1 MRRAGFFI
9 GKITNLP
16 PEVDFKMRVQ
26 EIKSVLTKY
35 GATDNPSDYRTVK
48 AKEIFVDHY
57 MAPLLEGKEIENG
70 VKARVPAEKWSLRVL
85 WEALVGPI
93 DETLPINRFFEKNY
107 REFSINSTMFPKATG
122 NLILNKVIEG
132 YNMPGFIGN
141 QLVENMPSNLKSET
155 IVGFTDLQGVKEV
168 GEGEEYEESS
178 IGEKFVTTDSMK
190 KGRVISLTDETIRF
204 DKTGQILRRAQQLG
218 EKAGIDKELRILKAV
233 TGVDT
238 QVYKPNGTATTL
250 YAHAT
255 HKNLNDQNALT
266 DWTNIDN
273 AIQYHAANVR
283 DDRQG
288 ETADPIL
295 WMPNTILCGP
305 DLVTTARRIV
315 GATEIRAV
323 SNTSNTTIS
332 SNPFSDYKVLSSTL
346 WSALGLTTGDW
357 YIGDFMRQF
366 VWHEVYPIQT
376 FAQGATSESAF
387 DRDIV
392 ARFKV
397 RYYGGPAAIDHR
409 YVIKNTVS

>member
-1 MRRAGFFI
+1 
-9 GKITNLP
+9 
-16 PEVDFKMRVQ
+16 MRVQ

-57 MAPLLEGKEIENG
+57 MQPLLEGKEIENG
-70 VKARVPAEKWSLRVL
+70 VKARVPADKWSLRAL

-93 DETLPINRFFEKNY
+93 DETLPINRYFEKNY

-132 YNMPGFIGN
+132 YNMPGFIGS

-178 IGEKFVTTDSMK
+178 IGEKYVTTDSMK
-190 KGRVISLTDETIRF
+190 KGRLISLTDETIRF

-218 EKAGIDKELRILKAV
+218 EKAGIDKELRVLKGV
-233 TGVDT
+233 TGVDAN
-238 QVYKPNGTATTL
+238 VYKPFGTAATL

-255 HKNLNDQNALT
+255 HKNLNDSNALK
-266 DWTNIDN
+266 DWESIDN
-273 AIQYHAANVR
+273 ALQYHATNVR

-288 ETADPIL
+288 ETPDPIL
-295 WMPNTILCGP
+295 WMPDTILCGP
-305 DLVTTARRIV
+305 ELVTTARRIV
-315 GATEIRAV
+315 GATEIRKAPNGEDNV
-323 SNTSNTTIS
+323 TIS
-332 SNPFSDYKVLSSTL
+332 ANPFSGFKVLSSTL
-346 WSALGLTTGDW
+346 WTGLGLTTGDW
-357 YIGDFMRQF
+357 FIGDFMRQF

-397 RYYGGPAAIDHR
+397 RYYGGVAAIDHR